1 MDVLKEI
8 ARLEVLME
16 AAKADGKVGMALWY
30 VIRIDE
36 LKASIRVG
44 RISEPVKTRTASWT
58 LGCGA

>member
-30 VIRIDE
+30 EIRIDE
-36 LKASIRVG
+36 LYRAYV
-44 RISEPVKTRTASWT
+44 ISEPAELSCP
-58 LGCGA
+58 LGLLQHVS

>member
-30 VIRIDE
+30 EIRIDE
-36 LKASIRVG
+36 LKYRVPTTLSCGIRNKQLLNLT
-44 RISEPVKTRTASWT
+44 I
-58 LGCGA
+58 L